1 MVIHYPTEQVG
12 IGLPTPGLE
21 VKLVPQDAR
30 FAVRLRGPNVMRGYL
45 DEPEKNMEVFDE
57 EGFYRTGDLAVFSD
71 TDNPEKGLV
80 FAGRQSEEFKLSNGT
95 WVYGGS
101 LRAAL
106 LEALDPLVS
115 DVVLCDDDREFL
127 TLLAWPTAHASDQ
140 PLGTIVNRLRD
151 FNRTQ
156 QGASA
161 IIRRVAL
168 LDRPPNVDAQE
179 ISDKGTINRR
189 AVIDGRHE
197 IVSRLYAAEPDDG
210 IGIV

>member
-1 MVIHYPTEQVG
+1 
-12 IGLPTPGLE
+12 
-21 VKLVPQDAR
+21 
-30 FAVRLRGPNVMRGYL
+30 
-45 DEPEKNMEVFDE
+45 
-57 EGFYRTGDLAVFSD
+57 
-71 TDNPEKGLV
+71 
-80 FAGRQSEEFKLSNGT
+80 
-95 WVYGGS
+95 
-101 LRAAL
+101 
-106 LEALDPLVS
+106 
-115 DVVLCDDDREFL
+115 VLCDDDREFL

-168 LDRPPNVDAQE
+168 LDQPPNVDAQE

-197 IVSRLYAAEPDDG
+197 ILSRLYAAEPDDG